1 MLKVII
7 QNKLLTISFGLLYL
21 FNLPRETKTEA
32 SLSSSDISGK
42 SIGVKSVK
50 LTFPFYPIYK
60 SLLKLFQPVKRLA
73 KPIKNPPPN
82 DVPPTLEAFNQLFS
96 LFSTKSRETPDPIFT
111 IRIGLFYI
119 E

>member
-1 MLKVII
+1 M
-7 QNKLLTISFGLLYL
+7 TISFGLLYL

-60 SLLKLFQPVKRLA
+60 SLLKLF
-73 KPIKNPPPN
+73 
-82 DVPPTLEAFNQLFS
+82 
-96 LFSTKSRETPDPIFT
+96 
-111 IRIGLFYI
+111 
-119 E
+119 